1 MTRHWFL
8 PDTPDVL
15 GLMRAQMETTVA
27 GLEAFA
33 AWAAGDAGQ
42 ARHVRELEHRAD
54 DDKRKLRRVLRHAF
68 TTPIDPED
76 LYTLSERL
84 DAVLNAAKDTVREA
98 EVLGFDPDQPMAD
111 MAGHVRDAVVELRE
125 ALAHLDND
133 GDVATSHADAAIA
146 CQRKVEKTYRAA
158 MSAVLDEADMRR
170 LMSQR
175 ELYRRVSR
183 MGDLV
188 VEVSERVWYAVVK
201 EG

>member
-33 AWAAGDAGQ
+33 AWAAGHAGEA
-42 ARHVRELEHRAD
+42 ARVRELEHRAD
-54 DDKRKLRRVLRHAF
+54 EDKRTLRRVLRHAF

-98 EVLGFDPDQPMAD
+98 EVLGFTPDVPMAD
-111 MAGHVRDAVVELRE
+111 MARHLRDAGYELRE
-125 ALAHLDND
+125 AFAHLDND
-133 GDVATSHADAAIA
+133 GDVATQHADAAIS
-146 CQRKVEKTYRAA
+146 CQRQMEKTYRAA
-158 MSAVLDEADMRR
+158 MSAVLDEDDMRL